1 MGYWKTITIEGKPKF
16 WDKPNC
22 RWKLSPSEDEALI
35 EFSAT
40 QADYDEVNADPD
52 TTELTRTQAESLS
65 QSWNNPPWIYPT
77 SSELFGIGYCSVADL
92 RDRGITPEMATD
104 EDLRKSIRIA
114 TQIIDSFCNRNF
126 WRREERYLLDG
137 DGTSVLFLEDRP
149 IIKISKLKVDGVEL
163 SPSEYRV
170 YGEPGYIK
178 LAGLNPIP
186 GKNIKGLF
194 PKGEQ
199 NIEVY
204 GQFGFVTIPAE
215 VRQACIL
222 LSIDVLREMKSE
234 IDLTKS
240 TSNST
245 RNAIGLKRAKIED
258 ISVEFEYPYSL
269 THGKERRLTTGNSD
283 VDSMLLKFKKDME
296 TTVV

>member
-1 MGYWKTITIEGKPKF
+1 MGFWKTITIEGKPKF

-22 RWKLSPSEDEALI
+22 RWKLSPLEDEALI
-35 EFSAT
+35 DFSAT

-52 TTELTRTQAESLS
+52 TIELTRNQAESLS
-65 QSWNNPPWIYPT
+65 KDWNDPAWIYPT
-77 SSELFGIGYCSVADL
+77 SSELFCIGYCSVADL
-92 RDRGITPEMATD
+92 RDKGITPEMATD
-104 EDLRKSIRIA
+104 EDLRKSIQIA

-126 WRREERYLLDG
+126 WRREEKYFLDG

-149 IIKISKLKVDGVEL
+149 VIKISRLKIDGREL
-163 SPSEYRV
+163 APSEYKL

-178 LAGLNPIP
+178 LIGLNPIA

-194 PKGEQ
+194 PRGEQ

-204 GQFGFVTIPAE
+204 GQFGFTTIPSE
-215 VRQACIL
+215 VRQSCIL
-222 LSIDVLREMKSE
+222 LSTDTLREMKSE

-240 TSNST
+240 TSSST

-258 ISVEFEYPYSL
+258 ISVEFEYPYSS
-269 THGKERRLTTGNSD
+269 THGKEGRITTGNSD
-283 VDSMLLKFKKDME
+283 VDYMLLKFKKDME
-296 TTVV
+296 ATVV